1 MFAIPSSTIQT
12 NEKTIRSGHVLEF
25 NAAWHNTDDQR
36 RRPAMIA
43 IRLFLVKK
51 NAECACGE
59 ISLRGRYKH
68 ATNREDGAEFS
79 KKPLLRTLLRV
90 ALYAQQGLRNCRASV
105 CVSVRPSHRC
115 GGFAAVGPAA
125 RRYRSIAARP
135 ALSSKCEQC
144 RVASRR
150 RKLNTDLFTFLIE
163 NDKHASA

>member
-1 MFAIPSSTIQT
+1 M
-12 NEKTIRSGHVLEF
+12 RSRVYE
-25 NAAWHNTDDQR
+25 TDE
-36 RRPAMIA
+36 RP
-43 IRLFLVKK
+43 
-51 NAECACGE
+51 
-59 ISLRGRYKH
+59 
-68 ATNREDGAEFS
+68 
-79 KKPLLRTLLRV
+79 
-90 ALYAQQGLRNCRASV
+90 SV
-105 CVSVRPSHRC
+105 CPSHRC